1 MNQES
6 FLFFE
11 KAPKNKLQSFTPIY
25 GLARFGIGKPIIT
38 DSTMSM
44 PAELVQVIV
53 KESILN
59 LSHVAL
65 LLTLRRVNKCWRQE
79 VQERVFQILTDG
91 KRSTNSL
98 DGWDA
103 RGWENYGLYREIN
116 ATALVSTKQ
125 SLNMLAAWI
134 VLAALSAACRTD
146 ANLTSVRMAIYTI
159 SHWFTDQV
167 RRKSGLKEPRDTALQ
182 EWREEVGEKVAR
194 ALEQSNVRPTR
205 EHIQKLV
212 QLATTCRTCKRGD
225 CTTGCD
231 PGYACMYACKQ
242 SLCW

>member
-1 MNQES
+1 
-6 FLFFE
+6 
-11 KAPKNKLQSFTPIY
+11 
-25 GLARFGIGKPIIT
+25 
-38 DSTMSM
+38 MSM

-53 KESILN
+53 KESVLN

-65 LLTLRRVNKCWRQE
+65 LLKLRRVNKCWRQE
-79 VQERVFQILTDG
+79 VLERVFQILTDG
-91 KRSTNSL
+91 KRSTNSV
-98 DGWDA
+98 DDWNA
-103 RGWENYGLYREIN
+103 RVRENYGLYREIN
-116 ATALVSTKQ
+116 ATALVSTKE

-182 EWREEVGEKVAR
+182 EWREGVAEKASR

-212 QLATTCRTCKRGD
+212 QLATTCRSCKRED

-231 PGYACMYACKQ
+231 AGYVCMYAYMHASMYSMYVCMYTL
-242 SLCW
+242 SLVPKRSSNLMLR